1 MLDSRQSTYQSA
13 PENRDSMFNPYND
26 ADHASGLNIFGMFR
40 ALMRHRWKIIFILLV
55 FLAYAYW
62 HLMQTRP
69 LYTARAEII
78 LEEIRAPIDLGEA
91 LLPGGGVDKKIQ
103 TELQVIRSRA
113 VLRDVIETLDLLKDP
128 EFNPT
133 APPLPPPAWEQWLID
148 RGWWPIDLTL
158 AWPPKLT
165 VGEPADPVPFR
176 ADDQIMRIA
185 IDRLRSRT
193 QVQGLR
199 GTSIIVVNATAWT
212 PQKAALIAN
221 AVIEAYIASR
231 VEVKLEAQRF
241 ASQFIGAR
249 IVELREEVEAAEAK
263 MQAFQADNAI
273 VSDASGDVA
282 RYEELRNRVEGA
294 EALARDLSTRLER
307 FEAALESEDGLS
319 TAARALDDRRINALL
334 TAGYGPEIRGEIE
347 EAAARLQADQR
358 VAARRAEALRESLTK
373 LETSLESGTANLV
386 RLRQLEREAEASKQL
401 FETFL
406 IRQKE
411 TAVQQD
417 LAKPDA
423 RVLTEANP
431 PYVPS
436 YPNEKRF
443 YAIAAILGLALA
455 LALVYLIERSRNR
468 FVNIEEL
475 EAYTGHA
482 VLGSIPRYKKAR
494 RRRAVVDH
502 MRAMPGGS
510 MAEAVRNLRTSIL
523 LANVDQPPKVVVV
536 TSSVPEEGKS
546 LTTLLLGL
554 VTAQMGKR
562 AILID
567 ADLRRRTL
575 HHSLKVKSVPGLIAL
590 LNGSARLEDAVRI
603 DEKSGLHA
611 LPVERTKV
619 SAPDL
624 LASEAFSNMI
634 KDLRDHYDL
643 ILLDAPPVLPVTD
656 ARILAKM
663 ADALIYVVKWNDTPR
678 DIVNHGLSSL
688 KGIGI
693 HISGLVMT
701 QVDRDKQKKH
711 GYGYYGGY
719 RYGSYKYYK
728 KSNRYYVD

>member
-1 MLDSRQSTYQSA
+1 MLDPSKLAQQSV
-13 PENRDSMFNPYND
+13 PENLSLAAQLYSEAEKNSDPNVFD
-26 ADHASGLNIFGMFR
+26 IFR
-40 ALMRHRWKIIFILLV
+40 ALMRHRWKIIFILLA
-55 FLAYAYW
+55 FLACTYLY
-62 HLMQTRP
+62 LNQTRP

-78 LEEIRAPIDLGEA
+78 LEKTRAPIDFGQA
-91 LLPGGGVDKKIQ
+91 LLPSGGVDKELQ

-113 VLRDVIETLDLLKDP
+113 VLGDVIEALDLLRDP

-133 APPLPPPAWEQWLID
+133 VPPPPPSALKQWVID
-148 RGWWPIDLTL
+148 RGWWPIDFTPV
-158 AWPPKLT
+158 WPSKSLESAPSRT
-165 VGEPADPVPFR
+165 
-176 ADDQIMRIA
+176 DDQIMRIA
-185 IDRLRSRT
+185 IDRLRLKTEVSE
-193 QVQGLR
+193 VR
-199 GTSIIVVNATAWT
+199 GTSIMVLNVTAWT

-221 AVIEAYIASR
+221 STVEAYIASR
-231 VEVKLEAQRF
+231 IEVKLDAQRF

-249 IVELREEVEAAEAK
+249 IVELREEVEAAESK
-263 MQAFQADNAI
+263 VQTFQSDNA
-273 VSDASGDVA
+273 VVTDAGIDVA
-282 RYEELRNRVEGA
+282 RYEELRDRVEGA
-294 EALARDLSTRLER
+294 EALSRDLSTRLKR
-307 FEAALESEDGLS
+307 FETALKSEDGLN

-334 TAGYGPEIRGEIE
+334 TAGYGPEIRSEIE
-347 EAAARLQADQR
+347 EAAARLKADQR
-358 VAARRAEALRESLTK
+358 VAARRAEALGASLIK
-373 LETSLESGTANLV
+373 LEASLESGTANLV

-423 RVLTEANP
+423 RLLTEANS
-431 PYVPS
+431 PYRPS
-436 YPNEKRF
+436 YPNDIKF
-443 YAIAAILGLALA
+443 YAMATALGLALA
-455 LALVYLIERSRNR
+455 IVFVFQIERSRNR

-475 EAYTGHA
+475 EAYTGHS

-494 RRRAVVDH
+494 RRRTVVDYV
-502 MRAMPGGS
+502 RAMPGGS

-523 LANVDQPPKVVVV
+523 LANVDQPPKVIVV

-575 HHSLKVKSVPGLIAL
+575 HNTLNVKSDPGLIAL

-624 LASEAFSNMI
+624 LASESFSNMI
-634 KDLRDHYDL
+634 KDLRNHYDL

-678 DIVNHGLSSL
+678 DIVIHGLSSL
-688 KGIGI
+688 KGIGV

-701 QVDRDKQKKH
+701 QVDRDQQKKY
-711 GYGYYGGY
+711 GYGYYGNYG
-719 RYGSYKYYK
+719 YGSYKYYK
-728 KSNRYYVD
+728 KSDRYYTD